1 MTCPRQVQYR
11 TAQIAPTSYLAWLI
25 YFVLFFSFSRR
36 TRRTSTLYYFVYF
49 FEMAIGNPPAF
60 LHDYRAQHLPIYIYD
75 DNKQWRN
82 YCYTIYIQRTLQQ
95 PLFIVSWNARSRTK
109 LYRRNMLY
117 VYIRVECDGPKQD
130 CRILFYSPGL
140 CVLLYTVSAESFVRV
155 SSRGK
160 ARAVC
165 IYI

>member
-1 MTCPRQVQYR
+1 MSPPGP
-11 TAQIAPTSYLAWLI
+11 ISYSPNCTHFLFSVTDLLCFVFFFLQANKTHEH
-25 YFVLFFSFSRR
+25 FVLFRVF
-36 TRRTSTLYYFVYF
+36 F
-49 FEMAIGNPPAF
+49 FEIAIGNPPAF

-82 YCYTIYIQRTLQQ
+82 YFYTIYIQRTLQQ